1 MAGSVDESYHPAV
14 AFNRVSTDMLSYAA
28 RFTLGNMSFADRIKQ
43 RSFAVVNMAHDRD
56 NGRTGNKIFL
66 CIHFFGILLHR
77 LLISLCNLVLKLDI
91 VFHCNKLTGL
101 KIDILIDVCNNAHHE
116 QLFENFRCGF
126 SDFFGE
132 ITYRYRFC
140 RYNRFFDNNGFGFAI
155 LSLFC
160 GFLLSAAVGSAVIL
174 PVFRGGSGFLHDRL
188 FVLCLLFGVE
198 GANIAALVFRRTIFL
213 LNNCRCF
220 SGLSADGALLRTLLP
235 VLLCIFVI
243 RTAETAV
250 ISPAL
255 ALRSVA
261 ACVPVVRRLVALRSV
276 AACVPVVRRP
286 VALRSVTACA
296 PVVRRPVALR
306 PVTAC
311 VPVVRRPVA
320 LRSVAA

>member
-1 MAGSVDESYHPAV
+1 MNSFLRISAAGFP
-14 AFNRVSTDMLSYAA
+14 
-28 RFTLGNMSFADRIKQ
+28 I
-43 RSFAVVNMAHDRD
+43 
-56 NGRTGNKIFL
+56 
-66 CIHFFGILLHR
+66 
-77 LLISLCNLVLKLDI
+77 
-91 VFHCNKLTGL
+91 
-101 KIDILIDVCNNAHHE
+101 
-116 QLFENFRCGF
+116 
-126 SDFFGE
+126 FFGE

-261 ACVPVVRRLVALRSV
+261 ACVPVVRRPVALRSVTACVPVVRRPVALRSVAACVPVVGRPVALRSV

-286 VALRSVTACA
+286 VALRSVTAGIS
-296 PVVRRPVALR
+296 
-306 PVTAC
+306 
-311 VPVVRRPVA
+311 VVRRPVA
-320 LRSVAA
+320 LRSVTA